1 METKVYGILFKNNT
15 KPYYF
20 KSTMDLDIN
29 TEVIVPTEKGE
40 QYGKVVSLQT
50 NPKNPDENK
59 EILRVATA
67 SDTEI
72 FYKNTKDADS
82 ALKKCR
88 EFVEE
93 LGLEM
98 NVINA
103 SFSFDRSQLLINFSA
118 DDRVDFRELAKKLA
132 GVYRTRIELR
142 QIGARDK
149 AKQISG
155 IGICGRELCCAS
167 FLSQIDSISM
177 NKAKNQN
184 LALNPAKINGSCGR
198 LLCCLVYEDE
208 EYTRCAKGLLPVG
221 SKIKYQGEE
230 VTIVS
235 VDILTRTYTA
245 TMNDEKIK
253 IAAEELEKNVRRKK

>member
-1 METKVYGILFKNNT
+1 MNKKVYGILFKNNT

-20 KSTMDLDIN
+20 QSDMELENN

-40 QYGKVVSLQT
+40 QYGKVVGIMT
-50 NPKNPDENK
+50 NPKEISEYK

-67 SDTEI
+67 EDTEI
-72 FYKNTKDADS
+72 FYKNLKDSDS

-88 EFVEE
+88 EFIEE

-103 SFSFDRSQLLINFSA
+103 MFSFDRSQLLINFSA
-118 DDRVDFRELAKKLA
+118 DDRVDFRELARKLA

-155 IGICGRELCCAS
+155 LGVCGRELCCSS
-167 FLSQIDSISM
+167 FLTQIDSISM

-184 LALNPAKINGSCGR
+184 LALNPSKINGSCGR
-198 LLCCLVYEDE
+198 LLCCLTYEDE
-208 EYTRCAKGLLPVG
+208 EYTRCSKGLLTVG
-221 SKIKYQGEE
+221 SKIKYNGEE
-230 VTIVS
+230 ATIMS
-235 VDILTRTYTA
+235 VDILSRTYTA
-245 TMNDEKIK
+245 MVGEEKVKIK
-253 IAAEELEKNVRRKK
+253 AEELEHANRKK